1 MRIALVHMRHAL
13 RGGTE
18 RYLNQVAAHL
28 AERGHEVTIACR
40 SHEAAPHPAVRFEV
54 LHDVAV
60 GGAWRMWA
68 FAKAVERRLS
78 RSEFDL
84 VYGLGKTWTHD
95 VVRLGGGLHAS
106 YLERAHPYTLTAWER
121 WLRTDRLKHRL
132 ALAIERRALSPGSYV
147 RVVANSRMVAEDC
160 MRRHGVPAERIAT
173 VLNGVDLGRFRPE
186 NRATL
191 GSRLRAELGCG
202 PAERVVLFL
211 GTGYGRKG
219 LDILL
224 AAFPA
229 LLRARPE
236 ARLLVVGR
244 DAAQASFRAQ
254 AERLGLGAHVRFLGG
269 RDDADA
275 LYAASDLYCLPTRY
289 DSFGLTLLEALASGV
304 PVITTRAA
312 GGSEVLEDEAAGSVL
327 EPEAQPAAL
336 AAELAAWLDPERLSA
351 ARPRARAVA
360 ERHPQER
367 TARESAA
374 VLEDVASSGERVLT
388 RVAQPCGVP

>member
-13 RGGTE
+13 CGGTE

-28 AERGHEVTIACR
+28 AAGRHEVTIVCR
-40 SHEAAPHPAVRFEV
+40 SHETAPHPGVRFEV
-54 LHDVAV
+54 LRDFAV

-68 FAKAVERRLS
+68 FAKAVERRLE

-121 WLRTDRLKHRL
+121 ALRTDRLKQRL

-160 MRRHGVPAERIAT
+160 MRRHGVPAERITT
-173 VLNGVDLGRFRPE
+173 VLNGVDLERFRLE
-186 NRATL
+186 SRATL
-191 GSRLRAELGCG
+191 GARLRAELGCRQD
-202 PAERVVLFL
+202 ERIVLFL

-219 LDILL
+219 LDVLL
-224 AAFPA
+224 DAFPA
-229 LLRARPE
+229 VLRARPG

-244 DAAQASFRAQ
+244 DAAAASFRAR
-254 AERLGLGAHVRFLGG
+254 AERLGLAGCVRFLGG
-269 RDDADA
+269 RADADA

-289 DSFGLTLLEALASGV
+289 DSFGLTILEALASGL
-304 PVITTRAA
+304 PVVTTSAA
-312 GGSEVLEDEAAGSVL
+312 GGSEVLEEAAAGSVL
-327 EPEAQPAAL
+327 APEAGPVAL
-336 AAELAAWLDPERLSA
+336 AAELAAWLDAERLAA

-360 ERHPQER
+360 ERYPQER

-374 VLEDVASSGERVLT
+374 LLERVASSGERVLAH
-388 RVAQPCGVP
+388 RSDRAGVR